1 MNPRLAKYVLGLGML
16 MAFLPV
22 AVPMYFIRPFRA
34 QETALLLFSLRL
46 RELAP
51 AISVTGLLLVLT
63 TALVLWFAGSRSV
76 WKGLGLGL
84 ALVFSGF
91 FAYAARVNVFEMMFH
106 PIKNVGFTPAAEAK
120 LDPGEMVLAVRIGGE
135 ARAYPVTYLAYHHIA
150 NDTVGGVPIA
160 ATY

>member
-1 MNPRLAKYVLGLGML
+1 MSPRLAKLALFVGTL

-34 QETALLLFSLRL
+34 QETTSLLFSLRL

-51 AISVTGLLLVLT
+51 AISITGLVIVLT
-63 TALVLWFAGSRSV
+63 AILALWFAGSRSI
-76 WKGLGLGL
+76 WKGLGFGL
-84 ALVFSGF
+84 ALAFAGF

-106 PIKNVGFTPAAEAK
+106 PMKDVRFTPASAAK